1 MRGRRR
7 GLDGESV
14 YESFSDMALL
24 MLATFVF
31 LFVMILI
38 VANIGGKTSPEMM
51 KEIQELRGQLAKE
64 QQKNKRLLR
73 EMSMLSAMGAGGAQ
87 AQTKAVLASAGLGR
101 GMGRHD
107 FDIFIKG
114 LKALPGRKLH
124 LVVDATGSM
133 HGLTQFLIPVLRVI
147 AYRSG
152 KEISAVS
159 WYADQR
165 VGTYHGTMGDMFDK
179 LMQNAPFFGADETIG
194 HAFAHLA
201 GHEPA
206 PSAYLLI
213 GDEPPTDTVHYH
225 AIPAPVFTLPLGVNN
240 PEAKVAFRTIAEQ
253 TGGRMLQLKFQ

>member
-1 MRGRRR
+1 MRVRRAAR
-7 GLDGESV
+7 NDSI

-38 VANIGGKTSPEMM
+38 VANIGGKTSPEML
-51 KEIQELRGQLAKE
+51 KEIEDLKRQVAKE

-73 EMSMLSAMGAGGAQ
+73 EMSMLQAMGAGGSE
-87 AQTKAVLASAGLGR
+87 AQTRAVLASAGLGR

-107 FDIFIKG
+107 FDIFVKG
-114 LKALPGRKLH
+114 LRNLPGRKLH

-152 KEISAVS
+152 KEITAVS
-159 WYADQR
+159 WYADNR

-194 HAFAHLA
+194 HAFAHLVE
-201 GHEPA
+201 HEPV

-225 AIPAPVFTLPLGVNN
+225 SIPAPVFTLPLGVNN